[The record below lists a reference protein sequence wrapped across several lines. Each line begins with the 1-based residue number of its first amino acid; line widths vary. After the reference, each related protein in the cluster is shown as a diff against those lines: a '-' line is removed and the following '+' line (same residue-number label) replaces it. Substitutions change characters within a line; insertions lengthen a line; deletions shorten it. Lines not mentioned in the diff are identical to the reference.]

1 MDEAAPGI
9 SVPPLYHSYDAPATT
24 PEVSATKSPGQIEV
38 LPTGVIT
45 EVGAEITVTTVVVL
59 QPVGS
64 VYVIP
69 AVPAAIPLST
79 PVPETIG
86 ATAEALLLHV
96 PPDVVL
102 VSDTVVARQTV
113 VGPPIAAGSGFTV
126 NTRVRKHPVGSV

>member
-1 MDEAAPGI
+1 M
-9 SVPPLYHSYDAPATT
+9 
-24 PEVSATKSPGQIEV
+24 

-45 EVGAEITVTTVVVL
+45 EVGADITVTTVVVL

-79 PVPETIG
+79 PVPATMG
-86 ATAEALLLHV
+86 ATAVAPLLHV

-102 VSDTVVARQTV
+102 VRDTVVARQTV
-113 VGPPIAAGSGFTV
+113 VGPPMGAGSAFTV